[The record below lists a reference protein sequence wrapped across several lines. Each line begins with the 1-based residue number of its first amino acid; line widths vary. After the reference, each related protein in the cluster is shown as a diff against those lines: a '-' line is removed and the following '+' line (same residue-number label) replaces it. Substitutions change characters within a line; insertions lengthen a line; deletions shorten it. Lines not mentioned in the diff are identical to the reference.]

1 MQQKHLEKKLV
12 LKKNIKIFIS
22 KTLISII
29 IFLIGMILI
38 KSSNQTRSI
47 IKQNIFE
54 QSIKFTKYKKLYDK
68 YLGNILS
75 IDKMVYE
82 EKPVFNEK
90 IAYKEIH
97 EYKDGVALTVEEN
110 YMVPCIK
117 NGIVVY
123 IGTKEEYGQTIVI
136 EQENGIDVFYS
147 NIETAGIKLYDYIQ
161 EGDYVGQV
169 KTNQLYLIFKQNG
182 KVLNYKDHL

>member
-1 MQQKHLEKKLV
+1 MHKKLV
-12 LKKNIKIFIS
+12 LKNEIKLFIS

-29 IFLIGMILI
+29 IFLIGMILV
-38 KSSNQTRSI
+38 KSSEETKSLI
-47 IKQNIFE
+47 EKKIFE
-54 QSIKFTKYKKLYDK
+54 QSIKFTKYKQVYDK
-68 YLGNILS
+68 YLGNVLS
-75 IDKMVYE
+75 IDKIVYE
-82 EKPVFNEK
+82 GKPVFNEK
-90 IAYKEIH
+90 ITYKELH

-147 NIETAGIKLYDYIQ
+147 NVETSGIKLYDYIQ
-161 EGDYVGQV
+161 EGDYIGQV
-169 KTNQLYLIFKQNG
+169 KTNKLYLIFKQNG